1 MESAGRGDAPSTAP
15 SSSNMLLEMEDFT
28 SLKQIGKGK

>member
-1 MESAGRGDAPSTAP
+1 MESSGRAGAPSTAP

-28 SLKQIGKGK
+28 NLKQIGKGK